1 MPRSVIEESDRGGQ
15 GVRRTKIVC
24 TLGPSTDKPGVLEG
38 MIKAGMDV
46 ARINMSH
53 GTHEE
58 HAVRINKVRETAE
71 ALGRYVGVMLDLAGP
86 KIRTGPI
93 AGGEVELREGAILYL
108 APGNEEGDDTKVY
121 INHPEFLEYISPG
134 SSVFLSD
141 GLIELVVED
150 VLEEEARCR
159 VTTTGVLASRKG
171 VSVPGA
177 RISSVGETKKDL
189 MDIKFGAEME
199 VDFIAASFVQHADDV
214 VRIRALLDAESSD
227 ALIIGK
233 IESKEGVDNIESI
246 LRVADGIM
254 VARGDLGI
262 EMPAEQVPLLQKKI
276 ISACNNMG
284 KIVITATEMLE
295 SMVSNPRPTRA
306 EVTDVACAIFDGTD
320 AVMLSAE
327 TTIGKYPVNAV
338 ATMARIA
345 KTAEEGLD
353 WEDIIRKKTIGH
365 SRSIADAISH
375 ATSHIAYDLGIKA
388 ILTSTETGS
397 TARMVSKYRPRA
409 PIIAATP
416 NPRVAAKLALAWG
429 VIPMLVR
436 EAKDMDDVLDIAVEA
451 ALALGVVEKRD
462 LVIVTAGVRAGV
474 PGTTNMLKVHRV

>member
-1 MPRSVIEESDRGGQ
+1 M
-15 GVRRTKIVC
+15 RRTKIVC

-46 ARINMSH
+46 ARINASH

-58 HAVRINKVRETAE
+58 HAARINKVREAAE
-71 ALGRYVGVMLDLAGP
+71 VCGKYVGIMLDLAGP

-93 AGGEVELREGAILYL
+93 KGDEIELHEGAVLSL
-108 APGNEEGDDTKVY
+108 VPGNEEGDESRVY
-121 INHPEFLEYISPG
+121 VNHPEFLEYLSPG
-134 SSVFLSD
+134 SRVFLND

-150 VLEEEARCR
+150 VREEEARCR
-159 VTTTGVLASRKG
+159 VATRGVLASRKG

-177 RISSVGETKKDL
+177 RVSSVGETRKDL
-189 MDIKFGAEME
+189 RDIKFAAEME
-199 VDFIAASFVQHADDV
+199 ADFIAASFVQHADDV
-214 VRIRALLDAESSD
+214 VRIRALLDAEWSD

-233 IESKEGVDNIESI
+233 IESSEGVDNIESI

-276 ISACNNMG
+276 ISSCNAMG

-327 TTIGKYPVNAV
+327 TTIGKYPVSAV
-338 ATMARIA
+338 ATMAKIA
-345 KTAEEGLD
+345 KCTEEGLEWD
-353 WEDIIRKKTIGH
+353 DVILKKTIGPA
-365 SRSIADAISH
+365 RSVADAISH
-375 ATSHIAYDLGIKA
+375 ATSQTAHDLGVRA
-388 ILTSTETGS
+388 ILTSTESGS
-397 TARMVSKYRPRA
+397 TARMVSKYRPMA
-409 PIIAATP
+409 PIVAATP

-429 VIPMLVR
+429 VIPTVVCK
-436 EAKDMDDVLDIAVEA
+436 AKDMDDILDISVEA
-451 ALALGVVEKRD
+451 ALALGVAEKGD
-462 LVIVTAGVRAGV
+462 LVIVTAGVRTGV